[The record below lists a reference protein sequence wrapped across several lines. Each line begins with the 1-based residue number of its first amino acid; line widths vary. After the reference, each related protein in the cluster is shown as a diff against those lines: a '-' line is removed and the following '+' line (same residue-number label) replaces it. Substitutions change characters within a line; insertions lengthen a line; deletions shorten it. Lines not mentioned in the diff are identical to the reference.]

1 MDDGHGER
9 VRADRA
15 LAAVRPGGLRVRSGT
30 GAVVTLP
37 NPALDAF
44 EAECEALAA
53 DLDAAV
59 EHAGLSRDPYRHL
72 IEAQARMVRF
82 YPRMVRMMQR
92 ASGSALPAEL
102 VAEMERQ
109 SREGAEAGAAA
120 VLRREA
126 GQVVQRL
133 DRARAMATG
142 IAIGAAFALGGL
154 VVFAAVAFGV
164 LR

>member
-1 MDDGHGER
+1 
-9 VRADRA
+9 
-15 LAAVRPGGLRVRSGT
+15 
-30 GAVVTLP
+30 
-37 NPALDAF
+37 
-44 EAECEALAA
+44 
-53 DLDAAV
+53 
-59 EHAGLSRDPYRHL
+59 
-72 IEAQARMVRF
+72 
-82 YPRMVRMMQR
+82 MVRMMQR